1 MVGGG
6 NAPFSNDMYVCVGL
20 FFSLI
25 VCDGNFDILGVCLWL
40 WNVRYDDGY
49 EGIVNTDISAVVI
62 QQQREACPEM
72 RWEVMDVRSMDF
84 PEGYFDVVM
93 DKSLIDTVMCYQIG
107 RASCGE
113 DVGQ

>member
-1 MVGGG
+1 MRIIDW
-6 NAPFSNDMYVCVGL
+6 SSDVCSSDL
-20 FFSLI
+20 
-25 VCDGNFDILGVCLWL
+25 VCLWV

-84 PEGYFDVVM
+84 PDGYFDVVM